1 MRKLET
7 YKTHN
12 DKQRRGKFS
21 RVSNASSMALF
32 LVLSVLY
39 FVFAAQVLTQLI
51 APVGPTTPLILKQIE
66 CNILSY
72 GAISDNQTDVSSA
85 IYTAFNECV
94 KTHPGSR
101 LVIPPGN
108 YLLNHSVVLSN
119 GTNWA
124 LQVDGLI
131 TAAYGGNWSVDRSLI
146 LEGYAGA
153 EVLNET
159 INGEGDDEFLED
171 VLVIV
176 NGELNDLGNT
186 NGTNKFSRG
195 F

>member
-1 MRKLET
+1 
-7 YKTHN
+7 
-12 DKQRRGKFS
+12 
-21 RVSNASSMALF
+21 MALF
-32 LVLSVLY
+32 LVLSMLY
-39 FVFAAQVLTQLI
+39 FIFAAQVLTQLI

-85 IYTAFNECV
+85 IYTTFNECV

-108 YLLNHSVVLSN
+108 YLLNQSVVLSN

-124 LQVDGLI
+124 LQLDGLI
-131 TAAYGGNWSVDRSLI
+131 TAAYGGNWSVDRNLI
-146 LEGYAGA
+146 LKGNAGA

-159 INGEGDDEFLED
+159 VNGEGDGEFLED

-176 NGELNDLGNT
+176 NGELNDFGNT
-186 NGTNKFSRG
+186 NGTNKCSHG